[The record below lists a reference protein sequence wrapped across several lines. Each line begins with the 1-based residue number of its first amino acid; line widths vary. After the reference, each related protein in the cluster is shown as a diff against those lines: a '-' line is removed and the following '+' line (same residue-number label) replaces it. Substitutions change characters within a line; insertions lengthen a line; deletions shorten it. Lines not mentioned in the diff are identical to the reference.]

1 LNAALTIDGIHPIQ
15 TILRRLPEPVIRCF
29 STDSGETAEYES
41 ADPILAPLEPGDPF
55 NIPKAALRMT
65 RIVQNGESL
74 PDQLS
79 KAGGGLE
86 IHTSVQLPIGSGL
99 GTSSIL
105 SATLLR
111 ALAEM
116 VDLDL
121 SELGLSY
128 QVLRLEQLMT
138 TGGGWQDQIG
148 GMFPGIKLTQ
158 SGPGLQQRLRI
169 EPLTLS
175 AGRVREFNSLFILY
189 YTGIRRIAK
198 DLLVQ
203 VVGRYLAREVEA
215 VQVLHSIKTLASEMA
230 YAMREGE
237 WDYLG
242 SLMNRHWE
250 LNQKLDPNTTN
261 SLIESLIGEVRPYV
275 AGLKLAGAGGG
286 GFLMLLARDH
296 QAAQSLRVRLS
307 KGQLPGSLHEFE
319 IAREGLVVRKE

>member
-1 LNAALTIDGIHPIQ
+1 M
-15 TILRRLPEPVIRCF
+15 
-29 STDSGETAEYES
+29 
-41 ADPILAPLEPGDPF
+41 EPGDPF

-65 RIVQNGESL
+65 RIVQAGESL
-74 PDQLS
+74 QQRLAN
-79 KAGGGLE
+79 AGGGLE
-86 IHTSVQLPIGSGL
+86 IHTSVRLPIGSGL

-105 SATLLR
+105 SASLMK

-116 VDLDL
+116 M
-121 SELGLSY
+121 GLSFSDPELSD

-138 TGGGWQDQIG
+138 TGGGWQDQVG

-158 SGPGLQQRLRI
+158 SGPGLQQRLRV
-169 EPLTLS
+169 EPLALS
-175 AGRVREFNSLFILY
+175 ADRVREFNTLFILY

-242 SLMNRHWE
+242 SLMDRHWE

-261 SLIESLIGEVRPYV
+261 SLIESLIREVRPYV

-286 GFLMLLARDH
+286 GFLMLLAKDF
-296 QAAQSLRVRLS
+296 QAARSLRDRLS
-307 KGQLPGSLHEFE
+307 KGDLPGSLHEFE
-319 IAREGLVVRKE
+319 IAKEGLVVYKE